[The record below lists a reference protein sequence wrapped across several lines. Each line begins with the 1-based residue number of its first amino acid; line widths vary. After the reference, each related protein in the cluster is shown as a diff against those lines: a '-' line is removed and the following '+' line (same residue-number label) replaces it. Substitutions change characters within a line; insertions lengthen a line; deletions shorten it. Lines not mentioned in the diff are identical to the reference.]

1 MKWHYLAGL
10 LLPVAAAVACAEGAG
25 PTGSEPEIT
34 SAGEPAAIITPP
46 SKSWVPLKPMPTA
59 RKNPVV
65 AAVNGIVYVIG
76 GEGGYNKVEAYD
88 PASQTWSTKANL
100 WKARTHASGA
110 VINGKI
116 YLVGGRDGLGH
127 MHPTLFAYDAA
138 SNSWSQ
144 KADLPVLSWRGAA
157 VAIGGKLYVYTP
169 QNQTT
174 DYWPMLHRYDP
185 ATNAWTK
192 LARPPRSIEMPA
204 AGVLDGKFYLAGG
217 WTPNGASNKLDVYDP
232 LRNVWTTKASMPTA
246 RLDAAGAVA
255 AGSLLSQRFY
265 VMGGVTTPGSTLE
278 LKTMESYNPL
288 SDSWSTGPQLR
299 TPRRGLGAA
308 TAGGIIYA
316 LGGANH
322 HQPYL
327 RTNEAY

>member
-10 LLPVAAAVACAEGAG
+10 LPLAAAVACVEGAG
-25 PTGSEPEIT
+25 PTGSEPEIL
-34 SAGEPAAIITPP
+34 SIGEPAANITLP
-46 SKSWVPLKPMPTA
+46 SKSWVALKPMPTA

-65 AAVNGIVYVIG
+65 TAVNGIVYAIG
-76 GEGGYNKVEAYD
+76 GEGGYAKVEAYD
-88 PASQTWSTKANL
+88 PAQQTWSTKANL
-100 WKARTHASGA
+100 WEGRTQASAG

-127 MHPTLFAYDAA
+127 VHPTLFVYNPATD
-138 SNSWSQ
+138 SWSK
-144 KADLPVLSWRGAA
+144 KADLPVLSLRGAA

-174 DYWPMLHRYDP
+174 DDWPMLHRYDP
-185 ATNAWTK
+185 VINAWTK
-192 LARPPRSIEMPA
+192 LARPPRSVEMPA

-232 LRNVWTTKASMPTA
+232 LKNTWATRASMPTA
-246 RLDAAGAVA
+246 RFDGAGAVA
-255 AGSLLSQRFY
+255 AGGLLSQRFY
-265 VMGGVTTPGSTLE
+265 VMGGVSTPGSTFE
-278 LKTMESYNPL
+278 LTTVESYNPL
-288 SDSWSTGPQLR
+288 SDTWSTGPRLR

-322 HQPYL
+322 HQVYL